1 MDSSPAAQNDKAQ
14 TNALRATCHTERS
27 EVSTCVD
34 FLRSKWQNPAVS
46 SSSKADETSVVA
58 VSKLCFVISPT
69 YAFVKQKR
77 LNFKAC
83 ALKFQTGGLN
93 SPQKQSEKRSRQ
105 PCACLFLGSLC
116 RKPLVKSRNWWFVS
130 KCRSK
135 NSALAKNLRKL
146 RLNLQDFERILGEN
160 VAWKWAFEVLKNGY
174 LRWVRACENL
184 GLEKRDTK
192 IFKGRFFKG
201 VKFCDLAK
209 WDFEKSAALYVG
221 VDFFKGWI

>member
-1 MDSSPAAQNDKAQ
+1 MSYWAKRSIHKIKVWILRLRLRMTRLKQ
-14 TNALRATCHTERS
+14 TPCGLLVILS
-27 EVSTCVD
+27 EVSTN
-34 FLRSKWQNPAVS
+34 SKRGFS
-46 SSSKADETSVVA
+46 
-58 VSKLCFVISPT
+58 
-69 YAFVKQKR
+69 
-77 LNFKAC
+77 
-83 ALKFQTGGLN
+83 ALKMTFSGL
-93 SPQKQSEKRSRQ
+93 
-105 PCACLFLGSLC
+105 LLGSLC

-160 VAWKWAFEVLKNGY
+160 MAWKWTFEVLKNGY

-184 GLEKRDTK
+184 GLEKRDIK

-209 WDFEKSAALYVG
+209 WDLGKSAALYMG
-221 VDFFKGWI
+221 FDFFKGWI

>member
-1 MDSSPAAQNDKAQ
+1 MYKTARLLPYPVILSEAKYPQNQSMDSSPAAQNDKAQ

-27 EVSTCVD
+27 IHK
-34 FLRSKWQNPAVS
+34 SKRGFFATL
-46 SSSKADETSVVA
+46 KMT
-58 VSKLCFVISPT
+58 FG
-69 YAFVKQKR
+69 R
-77 LNFKAC
+77 L
-83 ALKFQTGGLN
+83 
-93 SPQKQSEKRSRQ
+93 S
-105 PCACLFLGSLC
+105 LGSLC

-135 NSALAKNLRKL
+135 NSALAKNLRKI

-160 VAWKWAFEVLKNGY
+160 MAWKWAFEVLKNGY

-209 WDFEKSAALYVG
+209 WDLENFAPY
-221 VDFFKGWI
+221 I

>member
-1 MDSSPAAQNDKAQ
+1 MDSSLAAQNDKAQ

-27 EVSTCVD
+27 IHK
-34 FLRSKWQNPAVS
+34 SKRGFS
-46 SSSKADETSVVA
+46 
-58 VSKLCFVISPT
+58 
-69 YAFVKQKR
+69 
-77 LNFKAC
+77 
-83 ALKFQTGGLN
+83 ALKMTFGRL
-93 SPQKQSEKRSRQ
+93 
-105 PCACLFLGSLC
+105 LLGSLC

-160 VAWKWAFEVLKNGY
+160 MAWKWTFEVLKNGY

-209 WDFEKSAALYVG
+209 WGFGKSAALYVG
-221 VDFFKGWI
+221 FDFFKGCI

>member
-27 EVSTCVD
+27 IH
-34 FLRSKWQNPAVS
+34 LRGFS
-46 SSSKADETSVVA
+46 
-58 VSKLCFVISPT
+58 
-69 YAFVKQKR
+69 
-77 LNFKAC
+77 
-83 ALKFQTGGLN
+83 ALKMTF
-93 SPQKQSEKRSRQ
+93 SR
-105 PCACLFLGSLC
+105 LLLGSLC

-160 VAWKWAFEVLKNGY
+160 MAWKWAFEVLKNGY

-192 IFKGRFFKG
+192 IFKWRFFKG
-201 VKFCDLAK
+201 VKFCDLVK
-209 WDFEKSAALYVG
+209 WDLEKSAALYMG
-221 VDFFKGWI
+221 FDFFKGWI

>member
-1 MDSSPAAQNDKAQ
+1 MWILRLRLRMTRLKQTPCGLLVILSEVFTNQSVDFCAQNDKTLPLPCAFSFDKK
-14 TNALRATCHTERS
+14 AECFWRCLVRS
-27 EVSTCVD
+27 AFKKRC
-34 FLRSKWQNPAVS
+34 AVS
-46 SSSKADETSVVA
+46 
-58 VSKLCFVISPT
+58 LVILSEAKYPF
-69 YAFVKQKR
+69 AWIS
-77 LNFKAC
+77 
-83 ALKFQTGGLN
+83 ALKMTFGRL
-93 SPQKQSEKRSRQ
+93 S
-105 PCACLFLGSLC
+105 LGSLC

-160 VAWKWAFEVLKNGY
+160 MAWKWAFEVLKNGY

-192 IFKGRFFKG
+192 IFKGWIFKG